1 VLGWLRSVHE
11 TTAWTTS
18 ACTGSLLLAA
28 GLLKDAP
35 ATTHWVMRETLGELG
50 AVPVR
55 DGVVEHGKIMTAAGV
70 SSGLDMALQLVQ
82 RIHGDEA
89 AHAVQL
95 GIEYHLEPPFDAGAP
110 EKVPQPIAD
119 AVDTVFR
126 SRAAEVSEQERPA
139 GTEGGSGTPVR
150 LRAER
155 ARDAIPRLIEGRP
168 ASSRATSSA
177 GPDLYA
183 ARSSRRACRSPRA
196 ERGVCDEFWG
206 SARSVDVDATESNG
220 AWTTTAEGRRRVATV
235 LDTSV
240 SPVQAAAE
248 EAR

>member
-155 ARDAIPRLIEGRP
+155 ARDAMTAIDRRASSFVTCDELGRP
-168 ASSRATSSA
+168 RPLRCALE
-177 GPDLYA
+177 P
-183 ARSSRRACRSPRA
+183 ARLPLPTGGTRRLR
-196 ERGVCDEFWG
+196 
-206 SARSVDVDATESNG
+206 
-220 AWTTTAEGRRRVATV
+220 
-235 LDTSV
+235 
-240 SPVQAAAE
+240 
-248 EAR
+248 